1 MSDTLSLA
9 TRLRAMADAELAAA
23 MRARNV
29 SASGVKDFFDLA
41 EAFLDRASIQQIL
54 TRLDR
59 ETLAVLSAI
68 GQLTEETGPPAIA
81 DVATWLSTLSDR
93 EVSAASVSDRVA
105 AVAGLLLL
113 EP

>member
-9 TRLRAMADAELAAA
+9 TRLRAMGDAELAAA

-41 EAFLDRASIQQIL
+41 EAFLDRASMQQIL

-68 GQLTEETGPPAIA
+68 GQLTEEAGPPTTA
-81 DVATWLSTLSDR
+81 DVATRL
-93 EVSAASVSDRVA
+93 
-105 AVAGLLLL
+105 
-113 EP
+113 